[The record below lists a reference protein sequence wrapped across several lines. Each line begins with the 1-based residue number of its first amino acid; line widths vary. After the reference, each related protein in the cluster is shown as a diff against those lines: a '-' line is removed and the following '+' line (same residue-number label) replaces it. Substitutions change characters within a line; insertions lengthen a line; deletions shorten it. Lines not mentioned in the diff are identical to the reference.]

1 MLSYDAH
8 DDSAM
13 LYLFDEPGRIEAKK
27 QLYDDI
33 PRLIYNYGDAINVGE
48 FYREIYNNT
57 PAHTDDIHSA
67 IIENPDLEVITAEGG
82 RERRKANTIKAADT
96 LRIRRQLSFP
106 KFFGAPVKPIK

>member
-33 PRLIYNYGDAINVGE
+33 PRLISGYGDAINAGD
-48 FYREIYNNT
+48 FYGSIYNVT
-57 PAHTDDIHSA
+57 PAHTDDVHFA
-67 IIENPDLEVITAEGG
+67 IIENPDLEVITADGG
-82 RERRKANTIKAADT
+82 ERRKANTIRASDT
-96 LRIRRQLSFP
+96 LRMKKQLSFP
-106 KFFGAPVKPIK
+106 KFFGAPPGPRK